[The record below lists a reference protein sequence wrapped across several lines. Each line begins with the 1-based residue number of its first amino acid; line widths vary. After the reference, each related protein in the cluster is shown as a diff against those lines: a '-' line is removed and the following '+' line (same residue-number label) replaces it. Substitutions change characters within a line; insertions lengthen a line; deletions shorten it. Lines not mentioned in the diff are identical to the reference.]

1 MVNVTMDQIIA
12 FRNSGDAFRSQ
23 ALPLK
28 VAYKLNKLKKV
39 VEVEGEFYSS
49 KFQEIVDKYA
59 KKDDDGNVVF
69 SEDGNQI
76 MIQDGKIEECN
87 EALEDLQKLTVE
99 VDNFNLSID
108 DFGDNIECAPED
120 LEALLGNKL
129 SRCLIVALYDLSL
142 VVKIAEL
149 TRSFSLPLESISVVP
164 FC

>member
-12 FRNSGDAFRSQ
+12 FRNSGDAFRNQ
-23 ALPLK
+23 VLPLK
-28 VAYKLNKLKKV
+28 VAYKLNKLKKA
-39 VEVEGEFYSS
+39 VESEGEFYSS

-59 KKDDDGNVVF
+59 KKDDEGNVVF

-120 LEALLGNKL
+120 LEALM
-129 SRCLIVALYDLSL
+129 
-142 VVKIAEL
+142 
-149 TRSFSLPLESISVVP
+149 P
-164 FC
+164 FLD